1 MIKLNDLSIGYF
13 GEVILEHINVEF
25 DDGLI
30 YGILAKSGA
39 GKTTLLKTIAGL
51 IPPVRG
57 HVSIDGVCYRT
68 SRRNPV
74 YMMHQRYCNFNWL
87 TCLENVLIA
96 QRDKRKRYTTES
108 RDNAYTALCQ
118 VGLDDCKDK
127 WPSQL
132 SGGMQ
137 QRLALARTLYVKPRY
152 LLMDEPLSA
161 LDYKTRSTMQR
172 LILDVHAGTG
182 NTIIMVTHSQDE
194 AFKMCDH
201 IIELEM
207 KGVVVN
213 HGRTA

>member
-13 GEVILEHINVEF
+13 GDAILEHMNVEF
-25 DDGLI
+25 DDGLV
-30 YGILAKSGA
+30 YGILAKSGV

-51 IPPVRG
+51 IPPVSG
-57 HVSIDGVCYRT
+57 HVSIDGVYYRT
-68 SRRNPV
+68 YRRNPV
-74 YMMHQRYCNFNWL
+74 YMMHQRYCNFNWF

-108 RDNAYTALCQ
+108 RDNAYAALCQ
-118 VGLDDCKDK
+118 VGLNDCKDK

-137 QRLALARTLYVKPRY
+137 QRLALARTLYVKPQY

-161 LDYKTRSTMQR
+161 LDDKTRNTMQR
-172 LILDVHAGTG
+172 LILDVHAETN

-201 IIELEM
+201 IIEFET